1 MRFLKQSWKA
11 SGKFRFGVIIL
22 GVLIFL
28 AIIAPL
34 IYSPFT
40 NGQIPARPG
49 VFVPW
54 MRPSPQH
61 PLGTEGAGRDVIGV
75 FLGGLQST
83 LLIGFL
89 AGTAAMLVGVVI
101 GFIAGY
107 KGGRTDTVLMSFT
120 NILLVI
126 PAYPIL
132 VGLTLVLPQKTLLTM
147 AFILAIFAWPFA
159 ARTIRAQVIGMK
171 QQSYVELAKVSGQS
185 DLKII
190 FTELM
195 PNLMPYLLVAFAF
208 TTVGAMVAEVGVSVI
223 GLGPSN
229 TVTLGMMIGLANG
242 WGVYSRGLWA
252 LLLVPPVV
260 LILIFVAITM
270 INRGLEEYL
279 NPRLQNVTGK

>member
-11 SGKFRFGVIIL
+11 SGKFRFGVIVL

-34 IYSPFT
+34 IYNPFT

-49 VFVPW
+49 VFAPW
-54 MRPSPQH
+54 MKPSPQH
-61 PLGTEGAGRDVIGV
+61 PLGTDGSGRDVIGD

-107 KGGRTDTVLMSFT
+107 KGGRIDTILMSFT
-120 NILLVI
+120 NMLLVI

-185 DLKII
+185 DMKII

-208 TTVGAMVAEVGVSVI
+208 TTVGAMVAEVGVSII

-242 WGVYSRGLWA
+242 WGVFSRGLWA
-252 LLLVPPVV
+252 LLLVPPAV

-270 INRGLEEYL
+270 INRGMEEYL